1 MHPQRPLPLHRRLK
15 RPLTRSFFAVRRRA
29 QQSRP
34 RRQSAAVLPSLAP
47 HGVGRGCNMNRH
59 AEDSWRSHVHRTST
73 AQRVQPFKPK
83 TCNVGGRGERPSS
96 DLLCIGSGAKR
107 RMINAAPVGAAT
119 SRPLEGG
126 KSKGSTDS
134 DEHTDPVR
142 QQRDDAARDDDA
154 EEDDRHGAL

>member
-1 MHPQRPLPLHRRLK
+1 M
-15 RPLTRSFFAVRRRA
+15 
-29 QQSRP
+29 
-34 RRQSAAVLPSLAP
+34 
-47 HGVGRGCNMNRH
+47 
-59 AEDSWRSHVHRTST
+59 
-73 AQRVQPFKPK
+73 
-83 TCNVGGRGERPSS
+83 
-96 DLLCIGSGAKR
+96 GSGEKR

-134 DEHTDPVR
+134 DEHTDSVR

>member
-1 MHPQRPLPLHRRLK
+1 MPPVPPQMFPRISTISPIGGE
-15 RPLTRSFFAVRRRA
+15 RSNAADAQAVRRQTTVTRA
-29 QQSRP
+29 PRSRARLRVVTT
-34 RRQSAAVLPSLAP
+34 RRRLMAQPCTP
-47 HGVGRGCNMNRH
+47 H
-59 AEDSWRSHVHRTST
+59 
-73 AQRVQPFKPK
+73 
-83 TCNVGGRGERPSS
+83 PSS
-96 DLLCIGSGAKR
+96 PKPAMSGVEGNAPRLSLGVQKGVFSSEREYPLCIGSGAKR
-107 RMINAAPVGAAT
+107 RMINAAQRAA